1 MLGDWSAVAFSAC
14 KPLVLLTVQTDTLL
28 GCNLGVYLLAHG
40 IWVTLSLI
48 CFVTVRLDSILLILI
63 ELLSFQIKDVFTLSF
78 CSGLGLTGVLDVW
91 GSVVLIKLVV
101 FVCGVL
107 LFSNYKHRRNT
118 SLKFALRWLYRV
130 LTFCHVFYVCVRL

>member
-1 MLGDWSAVAFSAC
+1 M
-14 KPLVLLTVQTDTLL
+14 
-28 GCNLGVYLLAHG
+28 LAHSV
-40 IWVTLSLI
+40 WVTLSLI

-91 GSVVLIKLVV
+91 GCVVLIKLVV

-107 LFSNYKHRRNT
+107 LFSNYKHKRKH
-118 SLKFALRWLYRV
+118 KFKV
-130 LTFCHVFYVCVRL
+130 CFEVFV